1 MTLFYSLCSTL
12 SHYRKLR
19 IKPPIQLLVN
29 VCVSL
34 LLLYLMY
41 IGALYARTHETA
53 CIVFSSFLHY
63 AFSVSLL
70 SFIGHSIHITLK
82 GCCMPIKHYLL
93 IAVILCWGEPIFQ
106 FIIITLLLLLLLLLL
121 LISFL
126 IVLPLFLVT
135 FCVAPGY
142 HLYTSERL

>member
-1 MTLFYSLCSTL
+1 MTLSL

-34 LLLYLMY
+34 ILLYLMY
-41 IGALYARTHETA
+41 IGALYARTHENA

-70 SFIGHSIHITLK
+70 TFIGHNIHITLK
-82 GCCMPIKHYLL
+82 GCCMPIKHYTL
-93 IAVILCWGEPIFQ
+93 IAVILCWGEPVFQ
-106 FIIITLLLLLLLLLL
+106 FLN
-121 LISFL
+121 LILFNVISSFAS
-126 IVLPLFLVT
+126 VLGDILCSPWIPFI
-135 FCVAPGY
+135 
-142 HLYTSERL
+142 HK